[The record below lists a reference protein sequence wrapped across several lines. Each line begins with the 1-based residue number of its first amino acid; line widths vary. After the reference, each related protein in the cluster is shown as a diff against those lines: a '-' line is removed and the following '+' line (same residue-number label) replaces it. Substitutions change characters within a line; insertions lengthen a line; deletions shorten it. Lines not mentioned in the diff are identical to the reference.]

1 MSDKLRIHS
10 IETLG
15 ALDGPGIRTV
25 IFFQGCPM
33 RCAYCHNADTFDIS
47 GGREE
52 SVENLASFCERY
64 KNYYGRSGG
73 VTLSGGEP
81 LMQSRGAT
89 ALMKELKRRGI
100 NTALDTGGSVFAP
113 EALDE
118 ADLIILDIKHTDKD
132 KFFALTG
139 YPADNSFKTLEYL
152 KKNKKRFWVRQVILP
167 GVTDGEEQ
175 IKELKKLSVG
185 AEKTELLPFHNMG
198 EKKWKTAG
206 IEYTLKNASPP
217 SKEVMDRLNKIL
229 EN

>member
-25 IFFQGCPM
+25 VFFQGCPM
-33 RCAYCHNADTFDIS
+33 RCAYCHNADTFDPS

-52 SVENLASFCERY
+52 SVETLAAFCERY
-64 KNYYGRSGG
+64 KNYYGKKGG

-81 LMQSRGAT
+81 LMQSRGAV
-89 ALMKELKRRGI
+89 ALMRELKSRGI
-100 NTALDTGGSVFAP
+100 GTALDTAGSVFSP

-118 ADLIILDIKHTDKD
+118 ADLVILDIKHTDKD

-152 KKNKKRFWVRQVILP
+152 KKNKKRFWVRQVILS
-167 GVTDGEEQ
+167 GVTDSEMQ
-175 IKELKKLSVG
+175 IKKLKEMAQG

-198 EKKWKTAG
+198 EKKWKAAG
-206 IEYTLKNASPP
+206 VEYTLKDAVPP
-217 SKEVMDRLNKIL
+217 SKEIMDRLNKVL
-229 EN
+229 LG